1 MIQTL
6 GKIIIRIAL
15 YTALLLIITFSWIII
30 YFSEDNKQ
38 IPPQIVSY
46 IESSIESL
54 SDNNMDIF
62 VSYAEV
68 KFINFEKGFNIKLKD
83 GYIQMGKN
91 IITSIPEMS
100 AKIKPLDLLL
110 LNLNIKE
117 VYLNRPQVVI
127 TDTKSRPKS
136 GDIKKVGFFQIY
148 KTIIYNLFEAVDK
161 ESKIIPVEKVSI
173 NNINFS
179 FNQSGEFQDFL
190 LKKANLQFYTLQD
203 STYLKT
209 DIETDIEQKNT
220 KISANAR
227 LLENDRMILSF
238 EFSKLPYEIL
248 SGLVVSRELQWL
260 NEIKPI
266 LDGKGN
272 VLMEKEGVTSKLYL
286 STGFRFD
293 TKKFKNTN
301 LAFNTEI
308 DFIPDQTK
316 DIVSPLIKAKVKL
329 DNLTVKDLVEVWPE
343 NYASEARE
351 GLTKNLS
358 KGIIEDITFGGKY
371 LFSDLTF
378 SKRISESLNISG
390 NIKNADIKFNER
402 FPKIQDVSSFINYDG
417 NNLVADIKKARF
429 SNFEIG
435 KSFLE
440 LENINDEVAI
450 IKLKGSGKG
459 EVNELKPLLHGITRK
474 RDKEFFYNTHE
485 ISADT
490 ELEFNYTDNINNG
503 FDPNVVKLDVKGELK
518 NAYVAEAIK
527 GIDFTADK
535 LSLIVN
541 TQGLTISGNGIA
553 NDNSPSEIKAFVG
566 FEKKNHY
573 EISAKSKAQASDLN
587 NTIRTIT
594 EYINGELDLDLNFK
608 SINNSQIFTSKVD
621 LNNAKINFPYFSIN
635 KQVGEFAQ
643 LSLFGRLIS
652 GKAIEIAEFSL
663 LGDNLSAQGNAIVSL
678 DNKVADEIYVSK
690 LFSQKNDAEIYYSS
704 LENKKNNTTKQTI
717 KVNGNSY
724 DAANLIS
731 NIKSESSNK
740 GSLNLDADIKTLH
753 LKNNIKINNVIA
765 SVKCG
770 VEKCYRAEFNAQ
782 IDEESVISS
791 SFKPDR
797 ENKDFILTTNNLG
810 RIIQGLG
817 FNNAIYK
824 GSAEITANS
833 ILDEKGT
840 KYFAGNITVNDYKI
854 MNAPVMAKILSLAS
868 ITGIAELLSGSGI
881 KMKNLD
887 GNFELHDNYL
897 SLQNIHSQGNSM
909 GLTMQGTVDLE
920 KSYVDLSGAV
930 SPSYSINSMFGK
942 IPFIGFLFNARK
954 GEGLIATKFYVEGK
968 YPRDVDVTVN
978 PLSALTPGVLR
989 EIWGRADTKK

>member
-1 MIQTL
+1 MVQIL

-15 YTALLLIITFSWIII
+15 YTALLMIIMFSWIIV

-100 AKIKPLDLLL
+100 AKIKPLDLLT

-117 VYLNRPQVVI
+117 VYLNRPQVVV
-127 TDTKSRPKS
+127 TDAKQISKS
-136 GDIKKVGFFQIY
+136 GAIKKDGFFQIY

-161 ESKIIPVEKVSI
+161 DSNIIPVEKVSI

-179 FNQSGEFQDFL
+179 FNQGGEFQDFL
-190 LKKANLQFYTLQD
+190 LKKANLQFYNLQD

-238 EFSKLPYEIL
+238 KFSKLPYDVLGELII
-248 SGLVVSRELQWL
+248 SKELQWL

-266 LDGKGN
+266 LDGSGN
-272 VLMEKEGVTSKLYL
+272 VLMEKDGVTSKLYL
-286 STGFRFD
+286 STGFKFD

-301 LAFNTEI
+301 LVFNTEI
-308 DFIPDQTK
+308 DFIPDQINN
-316 DIVSPLIKAKVKL
+316 IVSPLIKAKVKL
-329 DNLTVKDLVEVWPE
+329 DNLTVKNLVEVWPS
-343 NYASEARE
+343 NYASEARK

-358 KGIIEDITFGGKY
+358 KGIIEDITFSGKY

-378 SKRISESLNISG
+378 NNRISESLNIFG
-390 NIKNADIKFNER
+390 NVKNADIKFNER

-429 SNFEIG
+429 SNFKIG

-450 IKLKGSGKG
+450 IKIKGSGKG

-474 RDKEFFYNTHE
+474 RDDEFFYNTHE
-485 ISADT
+485 IAADA
-490 ELEFNYTDNINNG
+490 EIEFNYIDNINNG
-503 FDPNVVKLDVKGELK
+503 FDPNVVKLDMKGVLK
-518 NAYVAEAIK
+518 NAYVAKAIK
-527 GIDFTADK
+527 GIDFVAEK
-535 LSLIVN
+535 LDLIVN
-541 TQGLTISGNGIA
+541 TEGLTISGKGIA

-573 EISAKSKAQASDLN
+573 EISVKSKAQAAGLN
-587 NTIRTIT
+587 NTIKTIT

-608 SINNSQIFTSKVD
+608 SIDESQIFTSKIG
-621 LNNAKINFPYFSIN
+621 LNNSKIYFPYLSIDKAN
-635 KQVGEFAQ
+635 GEFAQ

-663 LGDNLSAQGNAIVSL
+663 LGNNLSAEGNAIVSL
-678 DNKVADEIYVSK
+678 NDKVADEFYVSK
-690 LFSQKNDAEIYYSS
+690 LLSKKNDAEIYYST
-704 LENKKNNTTKQTI
+704 LENQKNNTGKQTI
-717 KVNGNSY
+717 KINGNSF
-724 DAANLIS
+724 DIAALIG
-731 NIKSESSNK
+731 NIKSNGSSRK
-740 GSLNLDADIKTLH
+740 SISLDADIKTLH
-753 LKNNIKINNVIA
+753 LKNGVSFNNVSAI
-765 SVKCG
+765 VKCG
-770 VEKCYRAEFNAQ
+770 ITKCYRAEFDAK
-782 IDEESVISS
+782 IDDESVLRS
-791 SFKPDR
+791 SFKPDN
-797 ENKDFILTTNNLG
+797 EGDDFILQTNNLG
-810 RIIQGLG
+810 KIIEALG
-817 FNNAIYK
+817 FKNAIYK
-824 GSAEITANS
+824 GSAEIVANA
-833 ILDEKGT
+833 IVNEQKEKH
-840 KYFAGNITVNDYKI
+840 FAGNIKVKDYKI

-868 ITGIAELLSGSGI
+868 ITGITELLSGSGI
-881 KMKNLD
+881 KMKNLK
-887 GNFELHDNYL
+887 GNFELHNKYI

-909 GLTMQGTVDLE
+909 GLTIQGTVDLE
-920 KSYVDLSGAV
+920 KSYIDLSGAV
-930 SPSYSINSMFGK
+930 SPSYSINSIFGK
-942 IPFIGFLFNARK
+942 IPIVGFLFNSRK
-954 GEGLIATKFYVEGK
+954 GEGLIATKFYIEGE
-968 YPRDVDVTVN
+968 YPSDIDVIVN
-978 PLSALTPGVLR
+978 PFSALTPGVLR
-989 EIWGRADTKK
+989 EIWGRADTKR